1 MIKLDKNTKNQLIE
15 LYKTKKIGLEGNIL
29 KLIDSD
35 GDEEFASYVK
45 ESIDRDKDSRRK
57 RLDITKQVQSQNN
70 DLTKWKNE
78 NERVNKELTS
88 ALEEAEESNK
98 AMLVAKQEAEDS
110 LEEAQNARVEAENAR
125 IEAENARVEAEK
137 ARQEAE
143 NAKTSAENDLDLI
156 QKKSQFELIGTIV
169 RVALWVILGVGG
181 VTTAMYLVALSTG
194 LDTTVIGSTWSN
206 IIGILLTNAFS
217 IVGTIMG
224 VKYASEK
231 SDK

>member
-1 MIKLDKNTKNQLIE
+1 MIKLDKNTKSQLIE

-29 KLIDSD
+29 KLIDTD
-35 GDEEFASYVK
+35 GDEEFISYVK

-57 RLDITKQVQSQNN
+57 RLDITKQVQSQNT

-78 NERVNKELTS
+78 NERVNKELTI

-110 LEEAQNARVEAENAR
+110 LEEAQTARVEAES
-125 IEAENARVEAEK
+125 ARVEAEK

-143 NAKTSAENDLDLI
+143 NAKIAAESDLDLI

-169 RVALWVILGVGG
+169 RVALWVILGVGV
-181 VTTAMYLVALSTG
+181 VTTGMYLIALSTG
-194 LDTTVIGSTWSN
+194 LDTSVIGSTWSN

-224 VKYASEK
+224 VKYAS
-231 SDK
+231 DKKD

>member
-29 KLIDSD
+29 KLIDAD
-35 GDEEFASYVK
+35 GDEEFMSYIK

-57 RLDITKQVQSQNN
+57 RLDITKQVQSQNT

-78 NERVNKELTS
+78 NERVNKELTI

-110 LEEAQNARVEAENAR
+110 LEEAQTARVEAESAR
-125 IEAENARVEAEK
+125 VEAESARVEAEK

-143 NAKTSAENDLDLI
+143 NAKIAAESDLDLI

-169 RVALWVILGVGG
+169 RVALWVILGVGV
-181 VTTAMYLVALSTG
+181 VTTGMYLIALSTG
-194 LDTTVIGSTWSN
+194 LDTIVIGSTWSN

-231 SDK
+231 KD

>member
-29 KLIDSD
+29 KLIDAD
-35 GDEEFASYVK
+35 GDEEFMSYIK

-57 RLDITKQVQSQNN
+57 RLDITKQVQSQNT

-78 NERVNKELTS
+78 NERVNKELTI

-110 LEEAQNARVEAENAR
+110 LEEAQTARVEAESARVEAENAK
-125 IEAENARVEAEK
+125 IA
-137 ARQEAE
+137 AE
-143 NAKTSAENDLDLI
+143 NAKIAAENAKIAAESDLDLI

-169 RVALWVILGVGG
+169 RVALWVILGVGV
-181 VTTAMYLVALSTG
+181 VTTGMYLIALSMG
-194 LDTTVIGSTWSN
+194 LDTSVIGSTWSN

-231 SDK
+231 KD

>member
-1 MIKLDKNTKNQLIE
+1 MIKLDKNTKVQLIE
-15 LYKTKKIGLEGNIL
+15 LYKSKKISLEGNIL

-35 GDEEFASYVK
+35 SDEEFASYIK
-45 ESIDRDKDSRRK
+45 DSIDRDKDNRRK

-70 DLTKWKNE
+70 DLTKWKIE
-78 NERVNKELTS
+78 NERVNKELII

-98 AMLVAKQEAEDS
+98 AMLVAKQEAENS
-110 LEEAQNARVEAENAR
+110 LEEAQIAR
-125 IEAENARVEAEK
+125 IEADNARQK
-137 ARQEAE
+137 SE
-143 NAKTSAENDLDLI
+143 NAKIIAENDLDLL

-169 RVALWVILGVGG
+169 KVSLWVILGVGA
-181 VTTAMYLVALSTG
+181 TTTLMYLIALTAK

-224 VKYASEK
+224 VKYAS
-231 SDK
+231 DKKD